1 MHEPPRLQGVLG
13 GIEKIPDLRCGV
25 PGFEQA
31 LADARKNPCI
41 DGTLRD
47 QYPAV
52 HAIKQFL
59 SRFNA

>member
-1 MHEPPRLQGVLG
+1 MHEPPRLQGALG

-25 PGFEQA
+25 SGFEQA
-31 LADARKNPCI
+31 LADACKNPCI
-41 DGTLRD
+41 EGSLRD